1 MNSIIQAMVIC
12 TVMQIIAMFGMSA
25 YIYDRSTEQA
35 KSYAVGLVQH
45 HRSEVQQQFSD
56 ERESMKSFVLTTV
69 EREVSKVVNKQTK

>member
-35 KSYAVGLVQH
+35 KLYAAELVLH
-45 HRSEVQQQFSD
+45 HRNDVQQQLSD
-56 ERESMKSFVLTTV
+56 ERSQMKLYVDKTV
-69 EREVSKVVNKQTK
+69 EREVSKAVHKQNQ

>member
-35 KSYAVGLVQH
+35 KLYAAELVLH
-45 HRSEVQQQFSD
+45 HRNDVQQQFAD
-56 ERESMKSFVLTTV
+56 EREQMKLYVDKTV
-69 EREVSKVVNKQTK
+69 EREVSEAVHKQTK